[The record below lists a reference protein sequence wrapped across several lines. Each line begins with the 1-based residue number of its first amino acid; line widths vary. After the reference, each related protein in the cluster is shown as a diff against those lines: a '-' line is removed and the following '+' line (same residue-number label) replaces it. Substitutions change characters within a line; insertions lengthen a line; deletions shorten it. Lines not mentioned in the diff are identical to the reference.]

1 MHKIRKL
8 FFSTTAI
15 CVLTVALTLS
25 FTGCGQEGAKV
36 ETQEE
41 ALKKLQTLSDEDQKK
56 PTTEAP
62 AK

>member
-1 MHKIRKL
+1 MQGIRKL
-8 FFSTTAI
+8 FFSTAAI
-15 CVLTVALTLS
+15 CVLTAALTLS

-36 ETQEE
+36 ESQEE

-56 PTTEAP
+56 PDKAAP